1 MRTVKVT
8 RLYRLAENV
17 MGIEL
22 TAIDERPL
30 PPFAA
35 GDHLDLHLPNGLI
48 RPYSLCN
55 DPHETHRYCLGIAL
69 ANTSRGGSAYLHQQL
84 QVGEQLTVGE
94 PRSLFPLV
102 PDAPRYRFIA
112 GGIGITPIR
121 SMILWCRRHGYLWH
135 LDWFIRSHY
144 PQSWLEPLA
153 QEDNRVRI
161 HTARPTRSEDLA
173 TAMRAITPG
182 EHIYCCGPESLM
194 EEVQSLAQA
203 QQIPADRIHFERFT
217 AGEAISEEG
226 QAFDVELQRSGGRY
240 RVLPGISILET
251 LEQNGVNLPFSCR
264 EGLCRSCEV
273 TLLAGEADHR
283 DYVLS
288 DEERAANRS
297 ILICVSR
304 ARSSTLVL
312 DV

>member
-161 HTARPTRSEDLA
+161 HTARPTRSENLA

-203 QQIPADRIHFERFT
+203 QQIPADRLHFERFT
-217 AGEAISEEG
+217 AGETISEEG

>member
-203 QQIPADRIHFERFT
+203 QQIPADRLHFERFT
-217 AGEAISEEG
+217 AGETISEEE

>member
-1 MRTVKVT
+1 MRTVKVAQ
-8 RLYRLAENV
+8 LYHLTENV
-17 MGIEL
+17 IGIEL
-22 TAIDERPL
+22 TAVDDRPL
-30 PPFAA
+30 QPFAA
-35 GDHLDLHLPNGLI
+35 GDHLDLHLPNGQV

-69 ANTSRGGSAYLHQQL
+69 ASASRGGSSYIHQQL
-84 QVGEQLTVGE
+84 RVGEQLTIGE

-102 PDAPRYRFIA
+102 PGAPHYRFIA

-121 SMILWCRRHGYLWH
+121 SMILWCQRHGYLWQ

-144 PQSWLEPLA
+144 PESWLEPLLA
-153 QEDNRVRI
+153 AGNSVRI
-161 HTARPTRSEDLA
+161 HTASQTRSQDLA
-173 TAMRAITPG
+173 TAMKAIAPE

-194 EEVQSLAQA
+194 EEVQHLAQA
-203 QQIPADRIHFERFT
+203 QQTPADRLHFERFT
-217 AGEAISEEG
+217 VSDVISEEG
-226 QAFDVELQRSGGRY
+226 EAFDIELQRSGGRY

-251 LEQNGVNLPFSCR
+251 LEQNGINLPFSCR

-297 ILICVSR
+297 LLICVSR
-304 ARSSTLVL
+304 ALSPTLVL
-312 DV
+312 DL

>member
-1 MRTVKVT
+1 MRAVKVSG
-8 RLYRLAENV
+8 LYRLAENV

-22 TAIDERPL
+22 TAADDRPL
-30 PPFAA
+30 PPFSA
-35 GDHLDLHLPNGLI
+35 GDHLDLHLPNGQI
-48 RPYSLCN
+48 RSYSLCN

-69 ANTSRGGSAYLHQQL
+69 AGASRGGSAYIHQQL
-84 QVGEQLTVGE
+84 RLGEQLTVGE

-102 PDAPRYRFIA
+102 PAAPHYRFIA

-121 SMILWCRRHGYLWH
+121 SMILWCQRHGYLWH

-153 QEDNRVRI
+153 VEGNRVQI
-161 HTARPTRSEDLA
+161 HTAHQSRSQDLA
-173 TAMRAITPG
+173 AAMTAIAPG
-182 EHIYCCGPESLM
+182 EHVYCCGPESLM
-194 EEVQSLAQA
+194 EEVRSLAQA
-203 QQIPADRIHFERFT
+203 QQIPADRLHFERFT
-217 AGEAISEEG
+217 VGDGVCEEGEA
-226 QAFDVELQRSGGRY
+226 FDIELQRSGGRY
-240 RVLPGISILET
+240 RVMPGVSILET

-273 TLLAGEADHR
+273 TLLAGEAEHR

-288 DEERAANRS
+288 DEERATNRS

-304 ARSSTLVL
+304 ACSSTLVL
-312 DV
+312 DI

>member
-1 MRTVKVT
+1 MRTVKVAQ
-8 RLYRLAENV
+8 LYHLTENV
-17 MGIEL
+17 IGIEL
-22 TAIDERPL
+22 TAVDDRPL
-30 PPFAA
+30 QPFAA
-35 GDHLDLHLPNGLI
+35 GDHLDLHLPNGQV

-69 ANTSRGGSAYLHQQL
+69 ASASRGGSSYIHQQL
-84 QVGEQLTVGE
+84 RVGEQLTIGE

-102 PDAPRYRFIA
+102 PGAPHYRFIA

-121 SMILWCRRHGYLWH
+121 SMILWCQRHGYLWH
-135 LDWFIRSHY
+135 LDWFVRSHY
-144 PQSWLEPLA
+144 PESWLEPLLA
-153 QEDNRVRI
+153 AGNSVRI
-161 HTARPTRSEDLA
+161 HTTSQTRSQDLA
-173 TAMRAITPG
+173 TAMKAIAPK

-194 EEVQSLAQA
+194 EEVQRLAQA
-203 QQIPADRIHFERFT
+203 QQIPADRLHFERFT
-217 AGEAISEEG
+217 VSDVISEEG
-226 QAFDVELQRSGGRY
+226 EAFDIELQRSGGRY

-251 LEQNGVNLPFSCR
+251 LEQNGINLPFSCR

-288 DEERAANRS
+288 DEERATNRS

-304 ARSSTLVL
+304 ALSPTLVL
-312 DV
+312 DL

>member
-203 QQIPADRIHFERFT
+203 QQIPADRLHFERFT

-304 ARSSTLVL
+304 AHSSTLVL

>member
-69 ANTSRGGSAYLHQQL
+69 ANTSRGGSAYLYQQL

-203 QQIPADRIHFERFT
+203 QQIPADRLHFERFT